1 MRNLKKSYR
10 NILDNNKK
18 TSTGRG
24 RINWE
29 WYDLMEEIYRE
40 DRTVHIGPT
49 ISSMA
54 INNNA
59 VNEEHNSL
67 TPSTSTCGDQNIS
80 SACSE
85 MEFAEQ
91 ITENEQ
97 SNRCVK
103 TFVQGNLYVFDWL
116 QNCARLNFGTV
127 NYDYGKKKYSI
138 KSTILR
144 QQLVCYDST
153 SNDTSSQDNMKTKTQ
168 KAAKSKVMYDLRK
181 KLLDCEEK
189 RVEAIN
195 KLTETIE
202 EHNKIQRE
210 RNDILRNLVSHAK
223 Q

>member
-97 SNRCVK
+97 SNR
-103 TFVQGNLYVFDWL
+103 
-116 QNCARLNFGTV
+116 
-127 NYDYGKKKYSI
+127 
-138 KSTILR
+138 